1 VGTILGFDFGEKRIG
16 VAIADEGMKIATPHT
31 VLNVKSRQKTLEE
44 IRGLIR
50 EYSASKVVVGLPKT
64 LKNEIGPAAKK
75 VIDQVDWLKQQIPC
89 EWVLWDERFS
99 TREVERILL
108 EADLSRQRR
117 KEVRDQLSAQR
128 ILQGYID
135 FHRER

>member
-1 VGTILGFDFGEKRIG
+1 MGNILGFDFGEKRIG

-31 VLNVKSRQKTLEE
+31 VLNVKNRQKTLEE
-44 IRGLIR
+44 IRNLIR

-75 VIDQVDWLKQQIPC
+75 VIDQVDWFKQQIPC